1 MRLTSHPRAEQWVC
15 NILLNTVGATLVSLK
30 SAFDTRGGAFNL
42 HQLVFRDIRTASIR
56 ASIIEH
62 FKTEGKQYLDRNRQE
77 MERRAAEEEALA
89 SASQQQRQ
97 QAASATRR
105 RGSSIFTWEP
115 ESDFDSDDDE
125 YGSFYGN
132 SDAIPDLPSPL
143 LRRDLRGSGFGA
155 ASKSAFPPLDSVPVS
170 HGSARGLARP
180 LRKILSDVD
189 DTLFS
194 SGGKY
199 PAGIDDR
206 FPAHCLYPGVLEFFK
221 ELDIGTLQPESE
233 TGFWSPL
240 VCNRAIAYPFHA
252 RSSTNGLSSANHCAL
267 H

>member
-1 MRLTSHPRAEQWVC
+1 MQKMRLTSHPRAEQWVC
-15 NILLNTVGATLVSLK
+15 NILLNTLGATLVSLK

-42 HQLVFRDIRTASIR
+42 HQLIFRDIRTASIR

-62 FKTEGKQYLDRNRQE
+62 FKTEGKKYLDRNLEE
-77 MERRAAEEEALA
+77 MARRAAEEEALA
-89 SASQQQRQ
+89 SAAQQKQQQ
-97 QAASATRR
+97 QAASSMRR
-105 RGSSIFTWEP
+105 RGSSIFTWDP
-115 ESDFDSDDDE
+115 ESDSEPDDDE
-125 YGSFYGN
+125 YSSLYEN
-132 SDAIPDLPSPL
+132 IDASPAHPSPL
-143 LRRDLRGSGFGA
+143 VRRDPRGFGFGS
-155 ASKSAFPPLDSVPVS
+155 ASKSAFSPLES
-170 HGSARGLARP
+170 GSAPDRSSRGRTRL

-206 FPAHCLYPGVLEFFK
+206 YPAHCLYPGVLEFFK

-240 VCNRAIAYPFHA
+240 VWKKERLPCLIHRPF
-252 RSSTNGLSSANHCAL
+252 SFVL
-267 H
+267 